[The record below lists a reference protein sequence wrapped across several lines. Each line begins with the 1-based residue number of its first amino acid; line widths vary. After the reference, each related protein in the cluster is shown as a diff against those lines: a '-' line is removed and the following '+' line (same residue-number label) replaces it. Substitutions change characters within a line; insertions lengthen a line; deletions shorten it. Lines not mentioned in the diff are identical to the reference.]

1 MVLSE
6 TLESNIMKNTNSIQ
20 LKLPVE
26 VDQGSPCEAV
36 INSSGVGTGQKVL
49 YMGNVSGG
57 PSTGASGIVKKLYA
71 NKAVVDLGIL
81 GIWNV
86 PYYFLGKPVVTG
98 IS

>member
-1 MVLSE
+1 
-6 TLESNIMKNTNSIQ
+6 MKRDQPIQ

-26 VDQGSPCEAV
+26 VDLEPRCETV
-36 INSSGVGTGQKVL
+36 INSRDVGTGQRVL
-49 YMGNVSGG
+49 YLGKVNGG
-57 PSTGASGIVKKLYA
+57 PSTGSSGIVKKLYA

-86 PYYFLGKPVVTG
+86 PYYLLGKPMARA

>member
-1 MVLSE
+1 
-6 TLESNIMKNTNSIQ
+6 MKRDQPIQ

-26 VDQGSPCEAV
+26 VDLEPRCETV
-36 INSSGVGTGQKVL
+36 INSRDVGTGQRVL
-49 YMGNVSGG
+49 YLGQVNGG
-57 PSTGASGIVKKLYA
+57 PSTGSSGIVKKLYA

-86 PYYFLGKPVVTG
+86 PYYFLGKPMARA

>member
-1 MVLSE
+1 
-6 TLESNIMKNTNSIQ
+6 
-20 LKLPVE
+20 
-26 VDQGSPCEAV
+26 
-36 INSSGVGTGQKVL
+36 
-49 YMGNVSGG
+49 MGNVRGG
-57 PSTGASGIVKKLYA
+57 PNTGASGIVKKLYA

>member
-1 MVLSE
+1 
-6 TLESNIMKNTNSIQ
+6 MKNTNSIQ

-36 INSSGVGTGQKVL
+36 INSRGVGTGQKVL
-49 YMGNVSGG
+49 YMGNVRGG
-57 PSTGASGIVKKLYA
+57 PNTGAAGIVKKVYA
-71 NKAVVDLGIL
+71 NKAGVDLGIL